1 MYIRNCLI
9 CHAVHTHII
18 DTDCTEEHFSQWELG
33 QNQVNFV
40 RHCTICG
47 KEEIHYVDTDCQ
59 DCFGEWEL
67 TEDALSYV
75 RSCTICGKEE
85 IHAVHGDCAQE
96 HFGAWELSED
106 ELNYIRSCT
115 ICGKTET
122 HIIDIDCED
131 HYSQWTDCED
141 GVHQERICGICG
153 NTQTQQI
160 QPDEPVVTPVY
171 TVTVVDQ
178 EGNAVAGVY
187 VQLCDDHMVYAPQTT
202 GEDGVVIFEKEG
214 LVGAKAK
221 VISAEGY
228 TFSEEYALF
237 GDDNTLTIVIN
248 QIPESSE
255 EPDVQ

>member
-1 MYIRNCLI
+1 MAEDQL
-9 CHAVHTHII
+9 
-18 DTDCTEEHFSQWELG
+18 
-33 QNQVNFV
+33 
-40 RHCTICG
+40 
-47 KEEIHYVDTDCQ
+47 HY
-59 DCFGEWEL
+59 E
-67 TEDALSYV
+67 
-75 RSCTICGKEE
+75 
-85 IHAVHGDCAQE
+85 
-96 HFGAWELSED
+96 
-106 ELNYIRSCT
+106 RSCT

-122 HIIDIDCED
+122 HIIDTDCENCLTDWVLAEDQLHYERSCTICGKIETHVIDTDCED

-141 GVHQERICGICG
+141 GIHQERICGICG

-160 QPDEPVVTPVY
+160 PVVEPDEPVVVPVY

-187 VQLCDDHMVYAPQTT
+187 VQLCDDQTVYTPQAT